1 MKKEKNASEMLVEIK
16 KMNFV
21 IKNIHHY
28 KSYTVLAILNKK
40 NLDK

>member
-21 IKNIHHY
+21 IK
-28 KSYTVLAILNKK
+28 KYTSLYIM
-40 NLDK
+40 